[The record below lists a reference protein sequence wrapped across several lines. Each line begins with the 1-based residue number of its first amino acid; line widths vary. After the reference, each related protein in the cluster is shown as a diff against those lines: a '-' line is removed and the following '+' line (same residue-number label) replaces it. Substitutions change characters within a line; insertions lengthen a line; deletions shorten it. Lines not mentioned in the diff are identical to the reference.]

1 MSIFR
6 KRLQRVGM
14 TRRSAN
20 TLLLLCTMFWGMSYV
35 LNKIAGS
42 SVPPLEVM
50 AVRYII
56 AAAIC
61 VPLFRKR
68 LRQATRRT
76 WCYGITLG
84 SIAFISCTAIFYGLL
99 VTEASTAAF
108 LTSTAFVFVP
118 LIQTVRHRRLP
129 EPIIILC
136 TIMATI
142 GIALLSLKDGLHLSA
157 GALLCLAGGVL
168 YAVFIILT
176 DVFAHKES
184 GILLGVIQLIVMAF
198 LGILTTLFLTTP
210 VLPQGIAEWSAILV
224 LALFCSAFAF
234 IAQPYAQTFTTPEN
248 TALIFSMEP
257 VFGAVYAFLIL
268 GERLAFQGL
277 CGAAL
282 VLASVILVSLHGT
295 KENNEAS

>member
-6 KRLQRVGM
+6 KRLRRVGM

-20 TLLLLCTMFWGMSYV
+20 ILLLLCTMFWGMSYV
-35 LNKIAGS
+35 LNKIVGS

-50 AVRYII
+50 ALRYII

-61 VPLFRKR
+61 VPLFFGR
-68 LRQATRRT
+68 LRHATRRT
-76 WCYGITLG
+76 WGYGIILG
-84 SIAFISCTAIFYGLL
+84 LIAFISCTAIFYGLL

-118 LIQTVRHRRLP
+118 FIQTVRHRHLP
-129 EPIIILC
+129 EPIVVLC
-136 TIMATI
+136 TIMAAV

-176 DVFAHKES
+176 DVFTQKES
-184 GILLGVIQLIVMAF
+184 GILLGVVQLIVMAI
-198 LGILTTLFLTTP
+198 LGTATTLLLTAP
-210 VLPQGIAEWSAILV
+210 VLPHGFAEWSAILV

-234 IAQPYAQTFTTPEN
+234 IAQPSAQAFTTPEN

-257 VFGAVYAFLIL
+257 VFGAFYAFLIL

-282 VLASVILVSLHGT
+282 VLASVVLISLHGT
-295 KENNEAS
+295 KDGS